1 MSSTNRGYE
10 RHKTDYYVTPQ
21 KEIALFLYQ
30 CQEHL
35 PELFKAKYIHDPCA
49 GGDAKNEM
57 SYPAILSKFTSAMI
71 TTSDIREDSLA
82 QEKGVDFLETK
93 FKADVFIT
101 NPPFYLAQEI
111 IEKAITDVDDNGLV
125 IMLLR
130 LNFWGSKKRAK
141 WLKENMP
148 YACFIHSKRMSFTED
163 GKTDSVEYAHFVWRK
178 GEDPKYT
185 KTYLISWMVYHNAE
199 AMCYEAM
206 QKAITNTY

>member
-10 RHKTDYYVTPQ
+10 RHKTDYYITPQ
-21 KEIALFLYQ
+21 DEIARFLYA
-30 CQEHL
+30 CQDHL
-35 PELFKAKYIHDPCA
+35 PELFKANYIHDPCA
-49 GGDAKNEM
+49 GGDAENEM
-57 SYPAILSKFTSAMI
+57 SYPAVLSKFTDSVI

-82 QEKGVDFLETK
+82 QEKGVDFLEK
-93 FKADVFIT
+93 EFMSEVFIT

-111 IEKAITDVDDNGLV
+111 IEKALQEVDDYGLV

-148 YACFIHSKRMSFTED
+148 YACFIHSKRMSFTDD

-178 GEDPKYT
+178 GEKPEYT
-185 KTYLISWMVYHNAE
+185 KTYLIQGN
-199 AMCYEAM
+199 
-206 QKAITNTY
+206 